1 MQPKSNSSISTIDV
15 RVYKAPISLKC
26 QAFYC
31 LLDQYAENIKLCD
44 TIERMHS
51 RWLEDLIIIIV
62 TCAPLNDHYQCHM
75 QCRIMAKMEIDK
87 HTLSNSVFFMRF
99 LSWRSPTLLR
109 HTEVLMPRIVTQS
122 NQSDNYVFLAPLQVD
137 LVVILCI
144 KWWGCK
150 VRVLNACE
158 IVMLA
163 STGEARW
170 CRLDKQEHS
179 LRKSKARSC
188 R

>member
-1 MQPKSNSSISTIDV
+1 MRHNRANAFTVTGGFNNNNSHMCTSERPLSVSHAMQDHGKDGDWQTHTLELCLLH
-15 RVYKAPISLKC
+15 AISLMT
-26 QAFYC
+26 FP
-31 LLDQYAENIKLCD
+31 YAL
-44 TIERMHS
+44 TTHR
-51 RWLEDLIIIIV
+51 
-62 TCAPLNDHYQCHM
+62 
-75 QCRIMAKMEIDK
+75 
-87 HTLSNSVFFMRF
+87 
-99 LSWRSPTLLR
+99 
-109 HTEVLMPRIVTQS
+109 VLMPRIVTQS